1 MSVSML
7 TIATGIIISI
17 GILGLCLIRHNTQS
31 ISTPSSDVAR
41 LIGLIQNG
49 LRVFRNRSLISMAQ
63 IIVYLSVLLVGLSR
77 VIDHPLSIWPYLIAF
92 VLGGSIMSAIG
103 IGMQPIF
110 IRLLPAIIHR
120 ANRQLSP
127 SLSTTYSACVGIGL
141 VSTSALTLGL
151 MGCYTWLGATP
162 LVGYGV
168 GCVLVAFVWRIAGG
182 IFKPASDIASDFVNT
197 KSVSDGRNVAMI
209 LDTMGDFIGSFLGF
223 GIDLLSAFV
232 FALVGCCLFA
242 ISLYQSGVIHAD
254 TYIMLMALPFTIV
267 AISLCIGAA
276 SYFWARYRITK
287 RPNNILLETLYI
299 TLIISALIIYVLIN
313 NVWVD
318 TTFKSVWIND
328 QRLSL
333 LIPYLIGVVGAL
345 IISFT
350 SEYMSA
356 PYFSP
361 NKTASKRIEFG
372 SSLTLLHALSDG
384 FKSHAIQVSYV
395 FIIMGSS
402 VYYAGI
408 YGVAFA
414 SLGMLSMTPQLVAIV
429 SFKALSGSLYK
440 LSNLAKLP
448 HIESKNIKK
457 LYSIS
462 QTTIALGNSFNTS
475 AATIASA
482 GLFLALLLIVA
493 PDTSVSMTLT
503 PTLVVG
509 LCVGITAPFVIRSSL
524 LSGMVHVAIKL
535 IGEVNRQLSDIPYLK
550 ENKATPDSVTATDQA
565 CRHIM
570 GMLAIPGLLVT
581 LLPLVMGYALG
592 APAVLGFS
600 LGILINN
607 LVQTYYW
614 SNTGE
619 TLGHIKT
626 TIASGRLGGPQSTN
640 FTAIVRA
647 DAMGDA
653 FKDLVGP
660 HGSIILK
667 CATIISALLMVLL
680 TL

>member
-1 MSVSML
+1 ML
-7 TIATGIIISI
+7 YLSI
-17 GILGLCLIRHNTQS
+17 LLLGL
-31 ISTPSSDVAR
+31 
-41 LIGLIQNG
+41 
-49 LRVFRNRSLISMAQ
+49 SLVVQ
-63 IIVYLSVLLVGLSR
+63 KTL
-77 VIDHPLSIWPYLIAF
+77 PIWPYLVAF
-92 VLGGSIMSAIG
+92 VLGGSIMGAIG
-103 IGMQPIF
+103 IGMQPVF

-120 ANRQLSP
+120 ANRHITP

-141 VSTSALTLGL
+141 VSTSALVLGL
-151 MGCYTWLGATP
+151 IGCYTWLGAPP

-168 GCVLVAFVWRIAGG
+168 GCIMVAFVWRIAGG
-182 IFKPASDIASDFVNT
+182 IFKPASDIAATFASR
-197 KSVSDGRNVAMI
+197 KAVSDGRNVAMI
-209 LDTMGDFIGSFLGF
+209 LDAMGDFIGSFLGF
-223 GIDLLSAFV
+223 GIDVLSAFV

-254 TYIMLMALPFTIV
+254 TYLMLMALPFMIV
-267 AISLCIGAA
+267 AISMCIGAA
-276 SYFWARYRITK
+276 SYFWARYRLTR

-299 TLIISALIIYVLIN
+299 TLIVSALIIYVLIN

-333 LIPYLIGVVGAL
+333 LIPYLIGLVGAL

-356 PYFSP
+356 PHFSP
-361 NKTASKRIEFG
+361 NKYASKRVEFG
-372 SSLTLLHALSDG
+372 SSLTLLHALGDG

-395 FIIMGSS
+395 FVIMGSS
-402 VYYAGI
+402 IYYAGF

-414 SLGMLSMTPQLVAIV
+414 SLGMLSMTPQLVAII
-429 SFKALSGSLYK
+429 SFKALTGSLYK
-440 LSNLAKLP
+440 VSGLAKLP

-475 AATIASA
+475 AATVAST
-482 GLFLALLLIVA
+482 GLFLALFLIVTPA
-493 PDTSVSMTLT
+493 TSLSISLT
-503 PTLVVG
+503 PTLLIG
-509 LCVGITAPFVIRSSL
+509 LCVGITTPFLIRSSL
-524 LSGMVHVAIKL
+524 LSGMVRVAISL
-535 IGEVNRQLSDIPYLK
+535 IGEVNRQLTDIPYLK
-550 ENKATPDSVTATDQA
+550 ENKATPDSVTATDQT
-565 CRHIM
+565 CKRIM
-570 GMLAIPGLLVT
+570 GLLVIPGLLVT
-581 LLPLVMGYALG
+581 LLPLIMGYALG
-592 APAVLGFS
+592 ATAVLGFS

-626 TIASGRLGGPQSTN
+626 TVASGRLGGPKSTN
-640 FTAIVRA
+640 FSSIIRA
-647 DAMGDA
+647 DAIGDA
-653 FKDLVGP
+653 CKDLIGP
-660 HGSIILK
+660 HASILLK

-680 TL
+680 RL

>member
-1 MSVSML
+1 ML
-7 TIATGIIISI
+7 TIATSIIICI
-17 GILGLCLIRHNTQS
+17 GSLGLCLIRHDTRAV
-31 ISTPSSDVAR
+31 STPTSDVTR
-41 LIGLIQNG
+41 LIGLIQTG

-63 IIVYLSVLLVGLSR
+63 IILYLSVLLFGLSL
-77 VIDHPLSIWPYLIAF
+77 IIEHPLPIWPYLLAF
-92 VLGGSIMSAIG
+92 VLGGGIMSAIG

-110 IRLLPAIIHR
+110 IQLLPAIIQR

-127 SLSTTYSACVGIGL
+127 SLGTTYSACVGIGL

-151 MGCYTWLGATP
+151 IGCYTWLGATP

-168 GCVLVAFVWRIAGG
+168 GCILVAFVWRIAGG
-182 IFKPASDIASDFVNT
+182 VFKPASNIASDFANT
-197 KSVSDGRNVAMI
+197 KSVSDGRNVATI

-223 GIDLLSAFV
+223 GIDILSAFV

-254 TYIMLMALPFTIV
+254 TYVMLMALPFMIV
-267 AISLCIGAA
+267 AISMCIGAC
-276 SYFWARYRITK
+276 SYIWGRYRLTK

-318 TTFKSVWIND
+318 TKFKSVWIND
-328 QRLSL
+328 ERLSL
-333 LIPYLIGVVGAL
+333 LIPYLIGLVGAL

-356 PYFSP
+356 PYFLP
-361 NKTASKRIEFG
+361 NKQASKRIEFG
-372 SSLTLLHALSDG
+372 SSLTLLHALGDG
-384 FKSHAIQVSYV
+384 FKTHAIQITYV

-414 SLGMLSMTPQLVAIV
+414 SLGMLSMTPQLVAII
-429 SFKALSGSLYK
+429 SFKALTGSLYK
-440 LSNLAKLP
+440 LSSLAKLP
-448 HIESKNIKK
+448 HIESENIKK
-457 LYSIS
+457 LYTIS

-475 AATIASA
+475 AATIASSA
-482 GLFLALLLIVA
+482 LFLALLLIVTPSA
-493 PDTSVSMTLT
+493 SLSMTLT
-503 PTLVVG
+503 PTLLIG
-509 LCVGITAPFVIRSSL
+509 LCVGITTPFLIRSSL
-524 LSGMVHVAIKL
+524 LSGMVRVAIKL
-535 IGEVNRQLSDIPYLK
+535 IGEVNRQLTDIPYLN
-550 ENKATPDSVTATDQA
+550 ENKATPDIATATDRTCQS
-565 CRHIM
+565 IM
-570 GMLAIPGLLVT
+570 GMLVIPGLLVT
-581 LLPLVMGYALG
+581 LAPLVMGYTLG
-592 APAVLGFS
+592 SNAVLGFS

-626 TIASGRLGGPQSTN
+626 TIAAGRLGGPQSTN
-640 FTAIVRA
+640 FLAIVRA
-647 DAMGDA
+647 DAIGDA
-653 FKDLVGP
+653 FKDLIGP
-660 HGSIILK
+660 HGSITLK

-680 TL
+680 AL